1 MVKRTRILIVEDE
14 TLVAGE
20 LEMAITDIG
29 CGVVGRAVCTDGAV
43 KKAVELKPD
52 WILTDFVLKGRK
64 NE

>member
-14 TLVAGE
+14 ALVAEE

-29 CGVVGRAVCTDGAV
+29 YGVAGRAVNADDAV

-52 WILTDFVLKGRK
+52 LILTDFVLKGEE